1 LVARIRKNQKKV
13 NIKFT
18 KAIIIFA
25 NIFIK
30 AFLTL
35 KFWKF
40 KNLINIKNV
49 LVYLKKRKLVKLIIN
64 NFINCENNVKKGYL
78 ITIF

>member
-1 LVARIRKNQKKV
+1 MVARIRKNQKKV

-18 KAIIIFA
+18 KTIIIFA
-25 NIFIK
+25 NKVIK

-35 KFWKF
+35 KFRKF

-64 NFINCENNVKKGYL
+64 NFINCENNLKKGYL